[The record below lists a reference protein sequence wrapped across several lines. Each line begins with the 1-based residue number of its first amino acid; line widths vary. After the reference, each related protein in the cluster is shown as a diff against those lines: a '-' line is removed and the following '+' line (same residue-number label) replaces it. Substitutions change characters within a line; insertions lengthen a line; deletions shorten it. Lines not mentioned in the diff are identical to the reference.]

1 MWPRNFTVTSSFK
14 ITITAFFHV
23 ASSYLASLDRCSILG
38 TLIKR
43 GEKVGANLWFSK
55 ITTISRSRC
64 FTFIYF
70 VVIFSSANRLRIYI
84 LRDHLTRLYEIIS
97 KLVRYSRTYST
108 NTSEQM
114 KHEKLREMKRSTP
127 TRFNTPLV
135 TDVYT
140 PC

>member
-1 MWPRNFTVTSSFK
+1 MLYFYIFCRYFLLRESSTHLVF
-14 ITITAFFHV
+14 
-23 ASSYLASLDRCSILG
+23 
-38 TLIKR
+38 
-43 GEKVGANLWFSK
+43 
-55 ITTISRSRC
+55 
-64 FTFIYF
+64 
-70 VVIFSSANRLRIYI
+70 YI
-84 LRDHLTRLYEIIS
+84 LRDHLTRSYEIIS